1 MVVEMEHPVAGP
13 VKTLGSPLKLSAQPP
28 TIRRPP
34 PVLGQHT
41 DEILAE
47 VGYTA
52 EHISEL
58 REAGVI
64 R

>member
-1 MVVEMEHPVAGP
+1 MVVKIEHPVAGTL
-13 VKTLGSPLKLSAQPP
+13 KTLGSPLKLSAQPP
-28 TIRRPP
+28 SIRRPP

-47 VGYTA
+47 AGYTA
-52 EHISEL
+52 ARIAEL

>member
-1 MVVEMEHPVAGP
+1 VAGTL
-13 VKTLGSPLKLSAQPP
+13 KTLGSPLKLSAQPP

-47 VGYTA
+47 AGYTA
-52 EHISEL
+52 ARIAEL
-58 REAGVI
+58 HEAGVI